1 MLKKIQS
8 FFEKNFQLSESSQ
21 DSIEHQ
27 LNLAA
32 AALLIE
38 MSFQDNTVNE
48 VEIEAAKQ
56 SMISHLGLSA
66 DETHAL
72 YELAEE
78 EKHQATDYHQ
88 FTQLISQHYTQP
100 QKIILIESLWA
111 VAYSDSQLDK
121 YEEQMVRKVC
131 DLIHVSHKD
140 FLQAKHRVEA
150 KLND

>member
-1 MLKKIQS
+1 MLKKIQN
-8 FFEKNFQLSESSQ
+8 FFEKNFQLSESNQ
-21 DSIEHQ
+21 VPIEHQ

-38 MSFQDNTVNE
+38 MSFQDDSVNE
-48 VEIEAAKQ
+48 VEIDAAKQ
-56 SMISHLGLSA
+56 SMISHLGLSEE
-66 DETHAL
+66 ETHEL
-72 YELAEE
+72 YDLAEE

-88 FTQLISQHYTQP
+88 FTQLISQHYTQQ
-100 QKIILIESLWA
+100 QKIVLIESLWM

-140 FLQAKHRVEA
+140 FLQAKHRVEERLA
-150 KLND
+150 E

>member
-1 MLKKIQS
+1 M
-8 FFEKNFQLSESSQ
+8 
-21 DSIEHQ
+21 D
-27 LNLAA
+27 
-32 AALLIE
+32 
-38 MSFQDNTVNE
+38 DVE
-48 VEIEAAKQ
+48 VDAAKQ

-66 DETHAL
+66 DETHKL

-88 FTQLISQHYTQP
+88 FTRLISQHYTQQ

-140 FLQAKHRVEA
+140 FLQAKHRVEE
-150 KLND
+150 K

>member
-1 MLKKIQS
+1 MLKKIQK
-8 FFEKNFQLSESSQ
+8 FFEIRFSINESTGEPI
-21 DSIEHQ
+21 DRQ

-38 MSFQDNTVNE
+38 MTFQDDTVDE
-48 VEIEAAKQ
+48 VEIDAAKQ

-66 DETHAL
+66 EETNEL
-72 YELAEE
+72 YRLAEE

-88 FTQLISQHYTQP
+88 FTQLISQHYTQQ
-100 QKIILIESLWA
+100 QKIALIEELWA

-140 FLQAKHRVEA
+140 FLQAKHRVEV
-150 KLND
+150 KLDV

>member
-8 FFEKNFQLSESSQ
+8 FFEKNFQVNESSQ

-38 MSFQDNTVNE
+38 MSFQDNTVND
-48 VEIEAAKQ
+48 VEIDAAKQ

-66 DETHAL
+66 DETHKL

-88 FTQLISQHYTQP
+88 FTQLISRHYTQQ
-100 QKIILIESLWA
+100 QKIILIEALWN

-150 KLND
+150 KLGD